1 MNSIVTNR
9 HQFDKDP
16 MSDAEIERVADR
28 VFEKM
33 QAQIGR
39 NAIQVVIWAVSIAA
53 LAVLVWLGVVK
64 VSHAAQVAFHLS
76 DAPR

>member
-1 MNSIVTNR
+1 
-9 HQFDKDP
+9 

-39 NAIQVVIWAVSIAA
+39 NAVQVVIWAASIAV
-53 LAVLVWLGVVK
+53 LSVLVWLGVVK
-64 VSHAAQVAFHLS
+64 VSHAADIAFHLS
-76 DAPR
+76 DARQ